1 MRTLATPDDL
11 VFASRTGTP
20 IRPENV
26 LKRIIHPACD
36 RLKMPRV
43 GWHAF
48 RHTHATLLSELGES
62 PKTAQAILGH
72 SDLETTMQTYTHAV
86 PETMIQ
92 AEEKLARSLL
102 DSNGPKLKE
111 AAIRKIEKGVWI
123 Q

>member
-1 MRTLATPDDL
+1 
-11 VFASRTGTP
+11 
-20 IRPENV
+20 
-26 LKRIIHPACD
+26 
-36 RLKMPRV
+36 MPRV